1 MTDQMRFN
9 TGNGSE
15 DLYVISAA
23 EFPSTRYQGSKR
35 KIAEWIWEHT
45 SKVEFDSL
53 LDAFGG
59 TGAIAHKAKQFNK
72 RVVYNDLL
80 RFNHQTGLAIIE
92 NNEKTLFNEEIEFL
106 LRSHDE
112 FDYPDFVRNGFGG
125 SISQMK
131 RTNGLTGCT

>member
-1 MTDQMRFN
+1 MRFN

-23 EFPSTRYQGSKR
+23 KFPSTRYQGSKR

-72 RVVYNDLL
+72 RVIYNDLL
-80 RFNHQTGLAIIE
+80 RFNHQIGLAIIE
-92 NNEKTLFNEEIEFL
+92 NNEKTLSNEEIEFL

-112 FDYPDFVRNGFGG
+112 SDYPDFVRNGFGG